1 MSDKYT
7 LLFLKIVAIF
17 FCMRA
22 LITYTHTLPLEEK
35 VDMLLTLVV
44 VLTIYQL
51 FKLDDI
57 EEKIKKI
64 MRK

>member
-7 LLFLKIVAIF
+7 LLFLKVVAIF
-17 FCMRA
+17 LCMRA

-35 VDMLLTLVV
+35 VDIVLTIVV
-44 VLTIYQL
+44 VLTIYQI

-57 EEKIKKI
+57 EEKIKKL
-64 MRK
+64 MKK